1 MLEVKPG
8 LQKRQARSGFALT
21 VPRQHGA
28 WSMLLAGFVLGL
40 ASGQRC
46 GAEGLLLL
54 VAVLFG
60 FWARHAAGL
69 FLRSS
74 RSDRRAY
81 VLPWAVGYAS
91 VSLLAGALLVVGYHR
106 WLLLPLGG
114 VVLVLAGVSVILERR
129 RQDRT
134 TVGELVGVLGLS
146 VVIPAAAY
154 AATGVFAA
162 TTAGLWALGALF
174 FGGSVFHVRYL
185 VRHRRESGGPLASRL
200 RAGGPSVA
208 YHLAAL
214 TASIGLSAVDALPP
228 LAPLSLLPV
237 TVKALWTVGR
247 RREGEINVRHIGY
260 VELAHTLIFVVL
272 AMLAFH
278 GPG

>member
-8 LQKRQARSGFALT
+8 SPKHEARSGFALT

-40 ASGQRC
+40 ASGNRF

-54 VAVLFG
+54 VAVFFG
-60 FWARHAAGL
+60 FCARHAAGL
-69 FLRSS
+69 FLRPA
-74 RSDRRAY
+74 RSNRRTH
-81 VLPWAVGYAS
+81 VLLWAIGYAS
-91 VSLLAGALLVVGYHR
+91 VALFAGAWLVVGYHR

-114 VVLVLAGVSVILERR
+114 VALVLAGASVILEQR

-146 VVIPAAAY
+146 VVLPAAAY
-154 AATGVFAA
+154 AATGVFGA
-162 TTAGLWALGALF
+162 TTAGLWALGAFF

-185 VRHRRESGGPLASRL
+185 VRHRRESGGPLASRW
-200 RAGGPSVA
+200 RAGGLAVA

-214 TASIGLSAVDALPP
+214 AASIGLSAVDALPP
-228 LAPLSLLPV
+228 LAPLALLPV
-237 TVKALWTVGR
+237 AVKSLWAVGR
-247 RREGEINVRHIGY
+247 RREGEINIRHIGY
-260 VELAHTLIFVVL
+260 VELAHTLIFL
-272 AMLAFH
+272 AIAILAFH